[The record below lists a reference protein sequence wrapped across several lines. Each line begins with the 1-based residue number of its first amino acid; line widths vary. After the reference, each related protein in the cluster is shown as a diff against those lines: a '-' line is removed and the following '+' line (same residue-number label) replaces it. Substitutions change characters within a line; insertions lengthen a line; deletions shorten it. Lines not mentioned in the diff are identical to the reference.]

1 MKQFF
6 RTETRCFTLIE
17 LLVVIAII
25 AILAGMLLPALNNAR
40 EAGRKSSCMNNLKS
54 IGTAQTMYSADHND
68 WILPCR
74 MPNYSDSQ
82 DQWFMVL
89 SGVDSSGVKSKR
101 YAGWGTAFYGLNHRK
116 GTYYCSSANPQKS
129 YGCTTYGINRYLLGD
144 DGTNFFARKTS
155 CVTSA
160 TSTVFATDTAH
171 TGTYRMHDAGSFA
184 FRHGAG
190 DPGDGVRGLGSGF
203 SLKSGGYG
211 YTPAGNTNVLYFDGH
226 VAPLTV
232 RQVTILD
239 GGINNHK
246 MLKTGYNMDQK
257 SQPWN

>member
-1 MKQFF
+1 MKSMSVRQD
-6 RTETRCFTLIE
+6 CFTLIE

-54 IGTAQTMYSADHND
+54 IGTAQAMYSADHND

-89 SGVDSSGVKSKR
+89 SGVDSSGVKSTR
-101 YAGWGTAFYGLNHRK
+101 YAGWGTSFYGLKHRK

-190 DPGDGVRGLGSGF
+190 DPGDGVRGLGSGY
-203 SLKSGGYG
+203 SLKNGGSG

-226 VAPLTV
+226 VSPLTLK
-232 RQVTILD
+232 QVTILD
-239 GGINNHK
+239 GGVSTHK
-246 MLKTGYNMDQK
+246 VLKTGYNMDQK